1 MTVTT
6 VATSTELTIGY
17 IVDGMV
23 AASRAEIDHPD
34 TEMLGRACRFLF
46 EIAVNRGASLL
57 DVAAPSGDAATTPNP
72 GCPLRGAGERRPS
85 SRRKRRLRGWGRRT
99 RTPESVRNLCT

>member
-23 AASRAEIDHPD
+23 AASRVEIGHPD
-34 TEMLGRACRFLF
+34 TERLGRACRFLF

-57 DVAAPSGDAATTPNP
+57 DVAAPSGDAATTPTP
-72 GCPLRGAGERRPS
+72 GCPLRGRVYRLHGRPGPGAGDLHIW
-85 SRRKRRLRGWGRRT
+85 K
-99 RTPESVRNLCT
+99 

>member
-23 AASRAEIDHPD
+23 AASRAEIGHPD
-34 TEMLGRACRFLF
+34 TEMLGR
-46 EIAVNRGASLL
+46 
-57 DVAAPSGDAATTPNP
+57 DVAFCSK
-72 GCPLRGAGERRPS
+72 LR
-85 SRRKRRLRGWGRRT
+85 
-99 RTPESVRNLCT
+99 

>member
-23 AASRAEIDHPD
+23 AASRAEIGHPD

-57 DVAAPSGDAATTPNP
+57 EKESIFIDVDSVPFGTDF
-72 GCPLRGAGERRPS
+72 RRYIQEIWS
-85 SRRKRRLRGWGRRT
+85 
-99 RTPESVRNLCT
+99 